1 MHDTQI
7 KIGLKGGLRVQ
18 NQSPSEVGRAYAISE
33 YRGAEI
39 FIISSIHSSH
49 SHFLYVGYSGHV
61 EQRFLPETN
70 SSFQL
75 GDNQTMR

>member
-1 MHDTQI
+1 M
-7 KIGLKGGLRVQ
+7 
-18 NQSPSEVGRAYAISE
+18 RANAILE

-39 FIISSIHSSH
+39 FVCSSIHSSH

-61 EQRFLPETN
+61 EQRFLPEAN

-75 GDNQTMR
+75 GDNQTMRW